1 VRVSQLSPVITRILG
16 VFNPAIRELEETA
29 YQRDRPFVI
38 DDTAA
43 RTTLGIDPTPWEEI
57 MRAVIASYR

>member
-1 VRVSQLSPVITRILG
+1 